1 MKSLWKKSDG
11 SSSGGNQISAT
22 PTWLGNDL
30 PQFDPA
36 NVKNGL
42 ARNLQR
48 KQGPTVPTDFMFT
61 EPKHDA
67 DVAWNNRAKS
77 ASATTGIGV
86 YYTIKVMYTH
96 YDVCIYDKSIRI
108 LFAIQAEARAFRWLS
123 FATVAQV
130 HNHVFFTAC
139 KNLAMTM
146 ARPGVNHQ
154 SFSREIIR
162 HTIQFQNIARP
173 LKFSTYHISKEIN
186 GVADTLAHHTT
197 RSSRLEPTSLCRNS
211 AHSNSI
217 CIVLA

>member
-1 MKSLWKKSDG
+1 MGFRHPFQPFETFFVLSFGVNGKPGMKSFWKKSDG
-11 SSSGGNQISAT
+11 SSSGGNQISAAAT
-22 PTWLGNDL
+22 RLGNDQ
-30 PQFDPA
+30 PQFEPA
-36 NVKNGL
+36 NMKNGL
-42 ARNLQR
+42 AKNLQR
-48 KQGPTVPTDFMFT
+48 NQGPTVPTDFVFI

-67 DVAWNNRAKS
+67 NVASKN
-77 ASATTGIGV
+77 
-86 YYTIKVMYTH
+86 
-96 YDVCIYDKSIRI
+96 CIYEKSIGI

-123 FATVAQV
+123 FAAVAQV